1 MSKAKYKKAIK
12 SLDKRIDEHREK
24 QSAAKYPEL
33 HHYYEMEI
41 SKFEKEK
48 KKWDRG
54 RGPL

>member
-12 SLDKRIDEHREK
+12 SLDKRIDEHRK
-24 QSAAKYPEL
+24 KHGTAKYPEL

-48 KKWDRG
+48 KKKQKW
-54 RGPL
+54 L